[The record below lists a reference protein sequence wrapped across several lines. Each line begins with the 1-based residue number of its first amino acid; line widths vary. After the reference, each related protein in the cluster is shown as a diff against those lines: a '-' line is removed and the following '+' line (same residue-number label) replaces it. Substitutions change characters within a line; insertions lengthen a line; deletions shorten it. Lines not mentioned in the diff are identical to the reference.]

1 MDKVP
6 VNDTMIYALARLVDD
21 AQKERR
27 DPSHSDIEF
36 QIKKAGLSCADPN
49 REGPPVGKAKR
60 VRAVLTFG
68 FENSPESAEC
78 FAAGLIATVKAC
90 GGFRENSHNY
100 VGKDEIL
107 NLVAT
112 LKSLGVSLSEDG
124 SLAPLVLDELAGKRL
139 TEALEIYIERAK
151 KGIEDA
157 ALVVGTS
164 KDLME
169 AVAAHV
175 LQELWGQY
183 PNTAN
188 FPTLL
193 GPAFTALGLSTTADK
208 EERGEHPRK
217 NVERKMYALAC
228 SINRLRNKQ
237 GTGHGRPW
245 LPDISTDEAKASI
258 EFIGIISERMLI
270 ELKKKGHDLRRSGGM

>member
-6 VNDTMIYALARLVDD
+6 VNDTVAYALARLIDD

-36 QIKKAGLSCADPN
+36 QITKAGLSCADPN
-49 REGPPVGKAKR
+49 KEGPPVGKAKR
-60 VRAVLTFG
+60 VRAVLTWSI
-68 FENSPESAEC
+68 ENSPESAEY
-78 FAAGLIATVKAC
+78 FAAGLISTVKAC
-90 GGFRENSHNY
+90 GGFRESSLNF
-100 VGKDEIL
+100 VGKDEIA
-107 NLVAT
+107 NLT
-112 LKSLGVSLSEDG
+112 ESLKPMGISLSVDG
-124 SLAPLVLDELAGKRL
+124 SLAPLALDRLSGKPL
-139 TEALEIYIERAK
+139 TKALEIYIKRAK

-183 PNTAN
+183 PTTAN

-193 GPAFTALGLSTTADK
+193 GQAFTALDLSTSADK
-208 EERGEHPRK
+208 GESGEHPRK
-217 NVERKMYALAC
+217 NMERKMYDLAC

-245 LPDISTDEAKASI
+245 LPDLSNDEAKASI
-258 EFIGIISERMLI
+258 EFIGTISERMLN
-270 ELKKKGHDLRRSGGM
+270 ELKKKKA

>member
-1 MDKVP
+1 MDKIP
-6 VNDTMIYALARLVDD
+6 INDTVIHALARLVDD

-36 QIKKAGLSCADPN
+36 KINKAGLSCADPN
-49 REGPPVGKAKR
+49 KEGPPVGKAKR
-60 VRAVLTFG
+60 VRTVLTWSI
-68 FENSPESAEC
+68 ENSPESAER
-78 FAAGLIATVKAC
+78 FAAGIISIVKAC
-90 GGFRENSHNY
+90 GGFRENSPNY

-107 NLVAT
+107 NLAES
-112 LKSLGVSLSEDG
+112 LKPIGISLSADG
-124 SLAPLVLDELAGKRL
+124 SLAPLALDNLSGKPL
-139 TEALEIYIERAK
+139 TKALEIYIERAK

-183 PNTAN
+183 PTTTN
-188 FPTLL
+188 FQTLL
-193 GPAFTALGLSTTADK
+193 GQAFTALGLSTTADK
-208 EERGEHPRK
+208 EINGEHPRK
-217 NVERKMYALAC
+217 NMERKMYDLAC

-245 LPDISTDEAKASI
+245 LPDVSHDEAKASI
-258 EFIGIISERMLI
+258 EFIGTISERMLI
-270 ELKKKGHDLRRSGGM
+270 ELKKKKA

>member
-6 VNDTMIYALARLVDD
+6 LNDTVIYALARLVDD

-27 DPSHSDIEF
+27 DPSHSEIEF
-36 QIKKAGLSCADPN
+36 QINKAGLSRADPN
-49 REGPPVGKAKR
+49 KEGTPLGKAKR
-60 VRAVLTFG
+60 VRAVLTWSI
-68 FENSPESAEC
+68 ENSPESAES
-78 FAAGLIATVKAC
+78 FAAGLISIVKAC
-90 GGFRENSHNY
+90 GGFRESSPNF
-100 VGKDEIL
+100 VGKNEIA
-107 NLVAT
+107 NLTET
-112 LKSLGVSLSEDG
+112 LKPMGISLSADG
-124 SLAPLVLDELAGKRL
+124 SLAPLALDNLCGKPL
-139 TEALEIYIERAK
+139 TKALEIYIERAK

-157 ALVVGTS
+157 ALIVGTS

-183 PNTAN
+183 PTTAN

-193 GPAFTALGLSTTADK
+193 GQAFTALGLSTVADK
-208 EERGEHPRK
+208 EESGEHPSR
-217 NVERKMYALAC
+217 NMERKMYELAC

-245 LPDISTDEAKASI
+245 LSDVSHDEAKASI
-258 EFIGIISERMLI
+258 EFIGTISERMLI
-270 ELKKKGHDLRRSGGM
+270 ELKKKKA

>member
-6 VNDTMIYALARLVDD
+6 INDTVIHALARLVDD

-36 QIKKAGLSCADPN
+36 RINKAGLSCADPN
-49 REGPPVGKAKR
+49 KEGPPVGKAKR
-60 VRAVLTFG
+60 VRAVLTWSI
-68 FENSPESAEC
+68 ENSPESAER
-78 FAAGLIATVKAC
+78 FAAGLISTVKAC
-90 GGFRENSHNY
+90 GGFRERSPNF
-100 VGKDEIL
+100 VGKDEIS
-107 NLVAT
+107 NLAES
-112 LKSLGVSLSEDG
+112 LKPIGISLSADG
-124 SLAPLVLDELAGKRL
+124 SLAPLALDNLSGKPL
-139 TEALEIYIERAK
+139 TKALEIYIKRAK

-183 PNTAN
+183 PTTAN
-188 FPTLL
+188 FPALL
-193 GPAFTALGLSTTADK
+193 GQAFTALGLSTTADK
-208 EERGEHPRK
+208 EINGEHPRK
-217 NVERKMYALAC
+217 NVERKMYDLAC

-245 LPDISTDEAKASI
+245 LPDVSHDEAKASI
-258 EFIGIISERMLI
+258 EFIGTISERMLI
-270 ELKKKGHDLRRSGGM
+270 ELKKKKA